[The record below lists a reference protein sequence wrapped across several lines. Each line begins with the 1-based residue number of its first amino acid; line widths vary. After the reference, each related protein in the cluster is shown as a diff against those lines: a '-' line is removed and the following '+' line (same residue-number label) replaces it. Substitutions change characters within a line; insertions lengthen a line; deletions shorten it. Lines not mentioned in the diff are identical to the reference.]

1 MTFRLPKYRLIHPRS
16 ISGTVRIDDPL
27 VSTLTGLLEQKAV
40 VAPPVNTTTR
50 SRVSLGDGGGTIGI
64 GKTVRARPS
73 FGFGLVADRI
83 INMGEL
89 STENLDNEG
98 GREVEDEDS
107 KILFM
112 EGHIQETSKQ
122 LVSPLPSPKLPC

>member
-1 MTFRLPKYRLIHPRS
+1 M
-16 ISGTVRIDDPL
+16 
-27 VSTLTGLLEQKAV
+27 V
-40 VAPPVNTTTR
+40 VPPVNTTTR
-50 SRVSLGDGGGTIGI
+50 SRVSLGDSRETIGV

-73 FGFGLVADRI
+73 FGFGLVADRM

-89 STENLDNEG
+89 STKNQGNEG